1 MERLPSALL
10 RKRSTLVTGPGVPG
24 QYLAQP
30 GLAFPLLVSKG
41 LLLLFKHPPH
51 PLVSRP
57 TRPPPW
63 MSLAW
68 SGNPSSLPCQVL
80 CLTPLW
86 LRILEWASSV
96 RSVRQKPVRSV
107 PEVFLSQTLNLV
119 AWRCALC
126 LLCSQRV
133 RRKQECVPDLS
144 WLEGRAR
151 PSLITPQ
158 YGSPDHH
165 AACSQCPWASC
176 PADDNCRR
184 SWWSGLSEPGCTPRK
199 AVVCISG
206 NVCRNEALGVSV
218 DPKVLGAHSFLWVLA
233 VMPLSLR
240 SL

>member
-107 PEVFLSQTLNLV
+107 PEVLLSQTLNLV

-165 AACSQCPWASC
+165 AA
-176 PADDNCRR
+176 
-184 SWWSGLSEPGCTPRK
+184 
-199 AVVCISG
+199 
-206 NVCRNEALGVSV
+206 VSV
-218 DPKVLGAHSFLWVLA
+218 LGLHAQQMTIADVHGGMACQSQGAPQEKLWCVFLETCA
-233 VMPLSLR
+233 VMKLLVSLWTPGFWGHTLSFGCWL
-240 SL
+240 SCHYL